1 MMADLQNGFRLQP
14 GMSVNARGHLCLA
27 GHDLVE
33 LAALHGTPLYV
44 LNEDTIRHNCRRYL
58 RALSS
63 YPDARAAY
71 ASKAFLCRAMCRLL
85 EEEGMWL
92 DVVSGGELY
101 TAKAAGFPAG
111 RIIFHGIN
119 RSLAEL
125 TEALEYGVGRIV
137 VDNQAELKRLV
148 EAAKLTGKVAAVQL
162 RVASGVEAHTH
173 EYVQTSLLDSKFGFQ
188 LTDLPAVLDDV
199 RRLPLIDLRGL
210 HCHIGSQILATEPF
224 IENLRILLQTVA
236 GLDAD
241 RQISE
246 LNLGGG
252 LGTYYTADDQP
263 LEVEQL
269 LPELLETARDLC
281 RQLNLPLPS
290 LTLEPGR
297 SIINEAGLTLYR
309 IGGSKLIP
317 GVRHYLF
324 VDGSMADNIRPAL
337 YGSKYEAVLA
347 NRMQELGS
355 ERYSIAGRCCE
366 SGDMLA
372 WDQLLPKHQVGD
384 ILAIARTGAYNYSMA
399 SNYNRLPRPAVL
411 LVSAAG
417 ADLIVER
424 ECYAD
429 LVKLDRI
436 PERMRAQSL
445 S

>member
-1 MMADLQNGFRLQP
+1 MMADLQHGFRLQP
-14 GMSVNARGHLCLA
+14 GMSVNAHGHLCLA
-27 GHDLVE
+27 GHDLTE
-33 LAALHGTPLYV
+33 LADRYGTPLYV
-44 LNEDTIRHNCRRYL
+44 LNEDTIRQNCRRYL

-63 YPDARAAY
+63 YPLARAAY
-71 ASKAFLCRAMCRLL
+71 ASKALLCQAICRLL
-85 EEEGMWL
+85 AEEGMWL

-101 TAKAAGFPAG
+101 TAKTAAFPAE

-137 VDNQAELKRLV
+137 VDNQAELRRV
-148 EAAKLTGKVAAVQL
+148 AEAARLTGKVAAIQL

-173 EYVQTSLLDSKFGFQ
+173 EYVQTSLLDSKFGFR
-188 LTDLPAVLDDV
+188 LTDLPAVLDMV
-199 RRLPLIDLRGL
+199 KQLPLVSLQGL
-210 HCHIGSQILATEPF
+210 HCHIGSQILAAEPF
-224 IENLRILLQTVA
+224 IENLRILLQTVSDLA
-236 GLDAD
+236 RDQ
-241 RQISE
+241 QISE

-252 LGTYYTADDQP
+252 LGTYYTAEDQP

-269 LPELLETARDLC
+269 LPQLLNTARETC
-281 RQLNLPLPS
+281 AELNLPLPS

-297 SIINEAGLTLYR
+297 SIVNEAGLTLYR

-347 NRMQELGS
+347 NRMHETGD

-399 SNYNRLPRPAVL
+399 SNYNRLPRPAIVF
-411 LVSAAG
+411 VGAAG
-417 ADLIVER
+417 EDLIVER
-424 ECYAD
+424 ESYAD
-429 LVKLDRI
+429 LVRLDRI
-436 PERMRAQSL
+436 PERMR
-445 S
+445 